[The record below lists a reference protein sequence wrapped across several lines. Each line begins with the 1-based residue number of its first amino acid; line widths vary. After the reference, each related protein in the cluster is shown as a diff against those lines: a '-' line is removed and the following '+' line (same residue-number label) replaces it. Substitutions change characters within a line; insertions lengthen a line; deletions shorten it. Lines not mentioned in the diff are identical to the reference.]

1 MGYYLPTWKASKINY
16 IVDNHTMDLPPR
28 MRIHNHISPNLE
40 CCECYISGSMPV
52 DAASHESDLQT
63 ICWYLSSQL
72 MEIQVVSNVE
82 LFFFGHP
89 PKVLPAVQQALTSK
103 QPEAKIRDGHAFF
116 WNLHEGVSVKC
127 MTNKYKTTPHFNA
140 VPGKV

>member
-72 MEIQVVSNVE
+72 MEIQGVSNVE
-82 LFFFGHP
+82 LFFLATP
-89 PKVLPAVQQALTSK
+89 PRCCQLFSK
-103 QPEAKIRDGHAFF
+103 RWHQSNQRLRYVMDTLFF